1 MIVVFGLGNPTAT
14 YEHTRHNVG
23 FDAVNE
29 AAAFLQLK
37 LRKRCFRLYREAKV
51 LPSNN
56 ISKEASLVEPLTYM
70 NNSGEII
77 KYFDKEATYVVICD
91 NMDLAVGGLRI
102 KKGGGASGQ
111 KGLNSIAENLGRSDF
126 IRIYIGIGRPEEG
139 VEVVD
144 HVLGRQPEGPKKE
157 ALDKA
162 IKDAAQAVV
171 KFINGATVEELQVE
185 YNRKGLL

>member
-1 MIVVFGLGNPTAT
+1 MIVVLGLGNPTAT

-23 FDAVNE
+23 FDALNE

-51 LPSNN
+51 LSSEKKQ
-56 ISKEASLVEPLTYM
+56 IASLVEPLTYM
-70 NNSGEII
+70 NKSGNII
-77 KYFDKEATYVVICD
+77 KYFDKEAIYIVICD

-126 IRIYIGIGRPEEG
+126 IRIYIGIGRPDEG

-144 HVLGRQPEGPKKE
+144 HVLGREPEGPKKE

-162 IKDAAQAVV
+162 IKDAAMAVV